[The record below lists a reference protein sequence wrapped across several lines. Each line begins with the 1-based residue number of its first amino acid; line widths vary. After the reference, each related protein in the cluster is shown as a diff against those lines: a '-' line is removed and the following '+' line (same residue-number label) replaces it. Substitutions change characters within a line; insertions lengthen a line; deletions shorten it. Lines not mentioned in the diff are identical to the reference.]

1 MIAAN
6 PIIAL
11 AIILRQFG
19 IKVPPPWSGDEEE
32 QEDETIE
39 DCRIAAVDQREEAF

>member
-6 PIIAL
+6 RIIAG
-11 AIILRQFG
+11 AIIKRQFG
-19 IKVPPPWSGDEEE
+19 IEAPPPRSGDEEE

-39 DCRIAAVDQREEAF
+39 DCRIAAIK